1 MSDATFDAL
10 AALLKARSGLVIGP
24 DKLYLL
30 DTRLGPIMKREG
42 LRDLAALAARVR
54 VAPTLE
60 REVVEAMTTNESLFF
75 RDGKPFQH
83 VAQHLPVLHA
93 SRPPGTPLRFWSAA
107 ASSGQDAYSL
117 AMLLVEQRALLGGR
131 PLQIVGTDISREQM
145 ARARSGVYTQFEVQ
159 RGLPMQRLVRH
170 FIKCQSNWQISAE
183 LRAMV
188 DFREWNLLSD
198 LSPLGSFDVVF
209 CRNVLIYFDAP
220 TKTVVLEAIARRM
233 APDGVLYLGGA
244 ETVIGLTNCFKPVDG
259 QRGAYVKSS
268 NPPATK

>member
-1 MSDATFDAL
+1 
-10 AALLKARSGLVIGP
+10 
-24 DKLYLL
+24 
-30 DTRLGPIMKREG
+30 
-42 LRDLAALAARVR
+42 
-54 VAPTLE
+54 
-60 REVVEAMTTNESLFF
+60 
-75 RDGKPFQH
+75 
-83 VAQHLPVLHA
+83 
-93 SRPPGTPLRFWSAA
+93 
-107 ASSGQDAYSL
+107 L

-259 QRGAYVKSS
+259 QRGAYVKSF